1 MASDDLKLLIHT
13 ASAPADA
20 ARTAAKPRAAVRR
33 RSRRLRINARL
44 SFQERLLRNSF
55 LACAVLLGILA
66 LGNIQQPWAIRA
78 SEGIEQAL
86 TMKVDLDQSL
96 GQLSFVKNIMPES
109 ALVFFNLS
117 GDHELHAPVQGN
129 LTHAYSDSQ
138 PWLMFECTEGAPVC
152 AAAAGTISAVS
163 ELSDG
168 TYGVLIDHGDGM
180 ESVTANLTSVELQ
193 SGDQVLRG
201 GTIGTSSG
209 SVYFELRQ
217 GGETCDP
224 TPRMGL

>member
-1 MASDDLKLLIHT
+1 MASDELKLLIHT
-13 ASAPADA
+13 ASAPAA
-20 ARTAAKPRAAVRR
+20 PAIPQSRPAIRR
-33 RSRRLRINARL
+33 RSRRLRIKARL

-96 GQLSFVKNIMPES
+96 GQLSFVRNIMPES

-117 GDHELHAPVQGN
+117 GDHELQSPVQGD
-129 LTHAYSDSQ
+129 LSHAYSDSQ
-138 PWLMFECTEGAPVC
+138 PWLMFACADGAPVC
-152 AAAAGTISAVS
+152 AAADGTISAVS
-163 ELSDG
+163 PLSDG
-168 TYGVLIDHGDGM
+168 TYGVLIDHGDGL
-180 ESVTANLTSVELQ
+180 ESVTANLTNVELQ

-201 GTIGTSSG
+201 GTIGTCGG

-217 GGETCDP
+217 GGAACDP
-224 TPRMGL
+224 TERMGL

>member
-13 ASAPADA
+13 ASAPAGA
-20 ARTAAKPRAAVRR
+20 TPAPPSRAPARR
-33 RSRRLRINARL
+33 RSRRLRVKARL

-66 LGNIQQPWAIRA
+66 LGNIQQPWAVRA

-96 GQLSFVKNIMPES
+96 GQLSFVKSIMPES

-117 GDHELHAPVQGN
+117 GDHELQAPVQGE

-138 PWLMFECTEGAPVC
+138 PWLMFECGDGAPVC
-152 AAAAGTISAVS
+152 AAAEGTISAVS
-163 ELSDG
+163 PLSDG
-168 TYGVLIDHGDGM
+168 TYGVLIDHGGGL
-180 ESVTANLTSVELQ
+180 ESVTANLTGVDLQ
-193 SGDQVLRG
+193 PGDQVLRG
-201 GTIGTSSG
+201 GTIGASGG
-209 SVYFELRQ
+209 SVYFELRE
-217 GGETCDP
+217 GGAACDP
-224 TPRMGL
+224 TERMGL

>member
-13 ASAPADA
+13 ASAPAGASIA
-20 ARTAAKPRAAVRR
+20 AQTRAPARR
-33 RSRRLRINARL
+33 RSRRLRVKARL

-66 LGNIQQPWAIRA
+66 LGNIQQPWAVRA

-96 GQLSFVKNIMPES
+96 GQLSFVRSIMPES

-117 GDHELHAPVQGN
+117 GDHELHAPVQGE
-129 LTHAYSDSQ
+129 LSHAYSKSQ
-138 PWLMFECTEGAPVC
+138 PWLLFDCASGAPVC
-152 AAAAGTISAVS
+152 AAADGTISAVS
-163 ELSDG
+163 PLSDG
-168 TYGVLIDHGDGM
+168 SYGVLIDHGDGL
-180 ESVTANLTSVELQ
+180 ESVTANLVSVDLQ
-193 SGDQVLRG
+193 SGDQVLKG
-201 GTIGTSSG
+201 GTIGTCGG

-217 GGETCDP
+217 GGQSCDP
-224 TPRMGL
+224 TERMGL